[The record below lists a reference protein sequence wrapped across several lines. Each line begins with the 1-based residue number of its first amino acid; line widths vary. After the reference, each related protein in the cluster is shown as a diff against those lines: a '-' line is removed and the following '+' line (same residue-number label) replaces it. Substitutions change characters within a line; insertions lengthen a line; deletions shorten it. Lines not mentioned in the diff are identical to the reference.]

1 MTFVSYYHL
10 IMWKNQNLTG
20 KQAFPSEEG
29 KGIPPWGEVWGVWSG
44 RSIRRQGKFVLIIDF
59 VSKLE
64 YSRKIN
70 KQKKN

>member
-1 MTFVSYYHL
+1 MSHYHL

-29 KGIPPWGEVWGVWSG
+29 KDVLPWEKVWGVGSG
-44 RSIRRQGKFVLIIDF
+44 RRIMKQGKCVLIIDF

-64 YSRKIN
+64 YSRMIN
-70 KQKKN
+70 K